1 MYILSFGSLVSQLP
15 PSRLNSYIAMELFV
29 ASLALAVT
37 AISCW
42 SAKAKLVTSASITG
56 GSLTVTKV
64 STGILAHPVA
74 LSVAITL

>member
-1 MYILSFGSLVSQLP
+1 
-15 PSRLNSYIAMELFV
+15 MELFV